1 MIRGKSGT
9 ALPLNRII
17 ENPTTAVRAADSR
30 PDSCSQNSEN
40 RGAARRPRQKGMSVK
55 MMEWI
60 AISLGTVRLSAAEN
74 VVLYKWLLGGAIVLM
89 ALLGLVVCG
98 MLALQVL
105 QSGGDN
111 AAGKALPKNPDVPEA
126 EEPPADGAG
135 DDPGEEETVTAG
147 EAGRPTG

>member
-89 ALLGLVVCG
+89 LSLIHILDWLLKG
-98 MLALQVL
+98 
-105 QSGGDN
+105 
-111 AAGKALPKNPDVPEA
+111 
-126 EEPPADGAG
+126 
-135 DDPGEEETVTAG
+135 
-147 EAGRPTG
+147 

>member
-1 MIRGKSGT
+1 
-9 ALPLNRII
+9 
-17 ENPTTAVRAADSR
+17 
-30 PDSCSQNSEN
+30 
-40 RGAARRPRQKGMSVK
+40 MSVK

-60 AISLGTVRLSAAEN
+60 AISLGPARLSAAEN

-111 AAGKALPKNPDVPEA
+111 AAGKAPPKNPDVPEA
-126 EEPPADGAG
+126 EEPPTDGAG
-135 DDPGEEETVTAG
+135 DDPGEEEPVTAG

>member
-1 MIRGKSGT
+1 
-9 ALPLNRII
+9 
-17 ENPTTAVRAADSR
+17 
-30 PDSCSQNSEN
+30 
-40 RGAARRPRQKGMSVK
+40 

-60 AISLGTVRLSAAEN
+60 AISLGPARLSAAEN

-111 AAGKALPKNPDVPEA
+111 AAGKAPPKNLDVPEA
-126 EEPPADGAG
+126 EEPPTDGAG
-135 DDPGEEETVTAG
+135 DDPGEEEPVTAG